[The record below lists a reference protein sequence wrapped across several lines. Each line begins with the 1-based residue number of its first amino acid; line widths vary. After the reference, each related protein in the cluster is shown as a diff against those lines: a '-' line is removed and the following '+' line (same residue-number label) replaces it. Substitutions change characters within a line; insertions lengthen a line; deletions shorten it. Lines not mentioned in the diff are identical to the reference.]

1 MATAMSSERVT
12 NVTVIKNI
20 TSPGLHPV
28 RLVGLMLEAI
38 EVTSLDL
45 SGMTILTEA
54 ATGAYVVTPIIAAL
68 AGARRVVALTS
79 PSRFGTV
86 EEVIEQTQR
95 LAAVAGVSAA
105 IEVVDQLPRED
116 ALLFDVVTN
125 SGHLRPLNHG
135 MLERLPERAVVA
147 LMFEAWEF
155 REQDVDRSFCTAH
168 GIPIVGVNECHPS
181 VDVFSYLAPL
191 SAKLLFDA
199 GVAVYRSRIALMC
212 DNPFAEPIARGLTAM
227 GARVKVLERVDA
239 LPVGR
244 WDAILCAFQPE
255 LGEAINAAT
264 AAVIAARAPGATV
277 AQMWGD
283 VDRSSLA
290 AYGIRYW
297 PVRAPKP
304 GHMALLLSEIGPEPI
319 IRLQTG
325 GLAAAER
332 VWRHGQSL
340 ADPLVQVV

>member
-1 MATAMSSERVT
+1 MSSERAT

-20 TSPGLHPV
+20 VSPGLHPV

-38 EVTSLDL
+38 EMTGLDL
-45 SGMTILTEA
+45 SGMSVLTEA
-54 ATGAYVVTPIIAAL
+54 ATGCYVVTPIIAAL
-68 AGARRVVALTS
+68 AGARRVVAVTG

-86 EEVIEQTQR
+86 EEVAEQTQR
-95 LAAVAGVSAA
+95 LAAVAGVGAI
-105 IEVVDQLPRED
+105 IEVVDRLPKQES
-116 ALLFDVVTN
+116 LHFDIVTN
-125 SGHLRPLNHG
+125 SGHLRPLNHD

-155 REQDVDRSFCTAH
+155 REQDVDRTFCSSR
-168 GIPIVGVNECHPS
+168 GIPIVGVNECHPAI
-181 VDVFSYLAPL
+181 DVFSYLAPL
-191 SAKLLFDA
+191 CAKLLFDA
-199 GVAVYRSRIALMC
+199 GVAVYHSRIALMC

-239 LPVGR
+239 LPAGR

-264 AAVIAARAPGATV
+264 AALIAARAPGATV
-277 AQMWGD
+277 AQLWGD
-283 VDRSSLA
+283 VDRSALA
-290 AYGIRYW
+290 AYGVRCW

-304 GHMALLLSEIGPEPI
+304 GHMAVLLSDIGPEPI

-340 ADPLVQVV
+340 ADPMVQVV